1 MKSFK
6 RNAVILTVLL
16 FVCAAVYLNWT
27 YGQRGEEA
35 ADMAMEMAEGENAE
49 VTQADAGLY
58 YTAAQAESTGS
69 TQTTR
74 AYFDTVRLSREQS
87 RSSARET
94 LLSVSAA
101 ESAAEDTVEEALD
114 SITQMANWA
123 VLESSLE
130 GEIMAKGYDD
140 CVVFITG
147 EGVTVTVPAPT
158 EGLSEPAVARI
169 TDIILGGTEFS
180 AEQLKIIEVK

>member
-58 YTAAQAESTGS
+58 YTAAQAESTG
-69 TQTTR
+69 R
-74 AYFDTVRLSREQS
+74 AAVPETWPRQEISWTVR
-87 RSSARET
+87 
-94 LLSVSAA
+94 
-101 ESAAEDTVEEALD
+101 
-114 SITQMANWA
+114 
-123 VLESSLE
+123 
-130 GEIMAKGYDD
+130 
-140 CVVFITG
+140 
-147 EGVTVTVPAPT
+147 
-158 EGLSEPAVARI
+158 
-169 TDIILGGTEFS
+169 IL
-180 AEQLKIIEVK
+180 